1 MNYYLIILFSVS
13 IFLSAIVNFNIY
25 GFEVSKINYM
35 NDNNDF
41 GFIPIKSKI
50 LPQYDGSNPQT
61 ENKVKPKTVSV
72 AENTVQSLMQQM

>member
-1 MNYYLIILFSVS
+1 
-13 IFLSAIVNFNIY
+13 
-25 GFEVSKINYM
+25 M

-50 LPQYDGSNPQT
+50 LPQYDDSNPQT

-72 AENTVQSLMQQM
+72 AENTDTENIDTSETIPENNTGTTPENTDNIEPVIAQ